1 MKKVIFA
8 LAAVVALA
16 ACSQED
22 VIVADK
28 GAAIGFDTF
37 VENSTRS
44 VYDPSYTNASMF
56 TDFAVF
62 GYVEGAVLFDG
73 VRVAKNGADMEEDDY
88 AGQTKTGWKYEGTQ
102 YWITGAMY
110 NFNAVAPMT
119 DGGWTKTAATPD
131 ATNIEF
137 TNDGTTDLLYAK
149 TPVIEGKA
157 ENNEMVAFNFR
168 HALSKVKLSFANQYN
183 ATNAKIMVKNIEI
196 TDPYKTAKAVLTTA
210 ANWSDQATA
219 ANFKLNFGDATDN
232 AATANTAAAFGFGT
246 TLESYKELLMIP
258 GAGATTQTINDVVSN
273 VYTIT
278 FVVEL
283 YQGEST
289 TPIKTYNH
297 TIYTTFAPQAGMR
310 YNLKAVITP
319 ENIDPNHQQ
328 EPIEFTVTEIIDW
341 DEDHD
346 GKENTAAGDTDGDNQ
361 VDTEFVI

>member
-44 VYDPSYTNASMF
+44 VNDPSYTNANMF
-56 TDFAVF
+56 ADFAVF

-73 VRVAKNGADMEEDDY
+73 VQVAKTITNNDLESA
-88 AGQTKTGWKYEGTQ
+88 WKYAGTQ

-110 NFNAVAPMT
+110 NFNAVAPKT
-119 DGGWTKTAATPD
+119 DGNWTVVKKDAAD
-131 ATNIEF
+131 NVVTNASQTTISF

-149 TPVIEGKA
+149 TAEIEGQA
-157 ENNEMVAFNFR
+157 ENNAMVAFNFR
-168 HALSKVKLSFANQYN
+168 HALSKVKLSFVNQYN
-183 ATNAKIMVKNIEI
+183 ATNATIMVKNIEI

-210 ANWSDQATA
+210 ANWSEQATA
-219 ANFKLNFGDATDN
+219 AGFKLNFGDATDN
-232 AATANTAAAFGFGT
+232 AATDNKEAAVAAFGFDT
-246 TLESYKELLMIP
+246 TLESCNELLMIP

-283 YQGEST
+283 YQGESA

-297 TIYTTFAPQAGMR
+297 TIYTTFAPEAGMR

-328 EPIEFTVTEIIDW
+328 EPIEFTVYEIKDW
-341 DEDHD
+341 DN
-346 GKENTAAGDTDGDNQ
+346 GNTVDSNDA
-361 VDTEFVI
+361 DTEKDHYPLN

>member
-44 VYDPSYTNASMF
+44 VNDPSYTNANMF
-56 TDFAVF
+56 DDFAVF

-73 VRVAKNGADMEEDDY
+73 VRVAKNGAGMEEDDY
-88 AGQTKTGWKYEGTQ
+88 AGQAKTGWKYEGTQ

-110 NFNAVAPMT
+110 NFNAVAPLT

-157 ENNEMVAFNFR
+157 SGNDEVGFNFR
-168 HALSKVKLSFANQYN
+168 HALSKVKLSFVNQYN

-196 TDPYKTAKAVLTTA
+196 TDPYKTANAVLTTA

-219 ANFKLNFGDATDN
+219 ADFKLNFGDATDN
-232 AATANTAAAFGFGT
+232 AATDNKENTAAKFGFNT
-246 TLESYKELLMIP
+246 TLESCNELLMIP
-258 GAGATTQTINDVVSN
+258 GAGTEKEINGVLSK

-283 YQGEST
+283 YQGESA
-289 TPIKTYNH
+289 TPIKTYKH
-297 TIYTTFAPQAGMR
+297 TIYTTFAPVAGMR

-319 ENIDPNHQQ
+319 ENIDPQHQQ
-328 EPIEFTVTEIIDW
+328 EPIEFTVNTIPGWGEYNNEEEAEI
-341 DEDHD
+341 
-346 GKENTAAGDTDGDNQ
+346 NPAQNN
-361 VDTEFVI
+361 